1 MRIIICLDDRGGLSI
16 GGRRLSRDRA
26 LIDFI
31 CSRYENI
38 AVDPYSAP
46 LFDGHAVTVA
56 DDPYTVGCDSCFLE
70 NTEIKLDVPEI
81 DELVVCRWNR
91 VYPFDRRVEITPD
104 WHPVSEYELV
114 GSSHDKITVIVY
126 RKDAAPDGE
135 TA

>member
-1 MRIIICLDDRGGLSI
+1 MRIIICLDDRGGLSF

-26 LIDFI
+26 LID
-31 CSRYENI
+31 
-38 AVDPYSAP
+38 SAP

-91 VYPFDRRVEITPD
+91 AYPFDRRVEITPD

>member
-1 MRIIICLDDRGGLSI
+1 MRIIICLDDRGGLSF

-31 CSRYENI
+31 CSRYE
-38 AVDPYSAP
+38 
-46 LFDGHAVTVA
+46 TVA

-91 VYPFDRRVEITPD
+91 AYPFDRRVEITPD

>member
-1 MRIIICLDDRGGLSI
+1 MRIIICLDDRGGLSF

-70 NTEIKLDVPEI
+70 NTEIKLDVPRLTSLLYADGIAPIHLI
-81 DELVVCRWNR
+81 DGWKL
-91 VYPFDRRVEITPD
+91 
-104 WHPVSEYELV
+104 HPI
-114 GSSHDKITVIVY
+114 GI
-126 RKDAAPDGE
+126 R
-135 TA
+135 